1 MSFLT
6 GGGGKKQKAP
16 APIAAAPQEVSKEAT
31 AAKQNV
37 RERLQ
42 RQKGRAASQVTV
54 PGLLEEVNPNLARP
68 GLRDKFGG

>member
-1 MSFLT
+1 MSFD
-6 GGGGKKQKAP
+6 GGGGKRKAP
-16 APIAAAPQEVSKEAT
+16 APIAVAPTEVSKEAT

-42 RQKGRAASQVTV
+42 RQQGRAASQLTV

-68 GLRDKFGG
+68 GLRDKFGTR